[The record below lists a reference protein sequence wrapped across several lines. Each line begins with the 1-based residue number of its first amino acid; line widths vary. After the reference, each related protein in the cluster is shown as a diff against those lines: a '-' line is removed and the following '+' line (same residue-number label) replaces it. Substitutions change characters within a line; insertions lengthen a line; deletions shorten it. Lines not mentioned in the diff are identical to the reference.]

1 MLREVLFRDDQKLTT
16 TDLNNLGLFPRQTF
30 DALVEDAISQLRY
43 FTGFTVTK
51 TGQTEIT
58 ISPGRYWAGGPVF
71 VKSDP
76 TVQNLL
82 TGGNYM
88 PVVTRRKIAIVT
100 YGEPIET
107 DVEERSFIIDDAG
120 NTEPQSVPME
130 RLRAAR
136 VALVAGAESPDPQK
150 PTLDVG
156 VIPVGWITLTTSGVL
171 DGSIEMAED
180 YRLPSVESLKQ
191 KIADLQA
198 WRALT
203 GQILDTIQT
212 ELAKVQASMPPDLS
226 ALMLEVLRRLDE
238 LERLIKR
245 PASAVKEFVDAF
257 ISLRETDEEYSGY
270 DAKVDGGLK
279 FPGGTP
285 EYQEIVLN
293 NALDPKIKNTNN
305 ILSPAMSGTKARVVI
320 DNPDGQLSISQY
332 TTQETV
338 RVQKTMSRT
347 VYEYQTAFSINAN
360 GVRFPSKNL
369 TAMFGSKV
377 NPADLTGWLE
387 KLYDQIV
394 VQDALALKSRTFKFR
409 GPEGSELDVTF
420 NPQSDS
426 GTYGVVVVGGK
437 VSTVSEPY
445 WEEITRDA
453 TVTGSQVAQTFLN
466 ATNGLMTAV
475 GLRFGQVALSG
486 DVKVFICETEGG
498 KPVAGSV
505 ISKGTIAAANLNTNA
520 EVLCQIEPVQLLGG
534 RMYAVV
540 VVTTGNHFLRV
551 RSGDKYRYGSAYY
564 LSDTAEWLPVQ
575 NSGDICLG
583 LYFPAFE
590 QTRVEVLMQPLTRAG
605 GIASIRIN
613 AAQIVPSGTKLV
625 WEVQRA
631 GKWYQI
637 SEGEYGAL
645 TGAPT
650 LVNLRAVF
658 IGTRD
663 LMPSIDMSQTE
674 VELLGADDT
683 FTHISTVLTCSATTS
698 VQVHAY
704 ITGWDPDE
712 HEIDID
718 LILPGSP
725 DTVESADSLTITPD
739 PHDATTVKVVAVFTP
754 TSTTAFRVKITGDK
768 GESDAEFVVN
778 ERRAF
783 AF

>member
-1 MLREVLFRDDQKLTT
+1 MREVIFRDDQKIVT
-16 TDLNNLGLFPRQTF
+16 TDLNNMGLFPRQTF
-30 DALVEDAISQLRY
+30 DALVADAISQLRY

-58 ISPGRYWAGGPVF
+58 VAAGRYWAGGPF
-71 VKSDP
+71 FGKTDP
-76 TVQNLL
+76 TVLNLL

-88 PVVTRRKIAIVT
+88 PVVTRRKIAVVT
-100 YGEPIET
+100 YGETIET
-107 DVEERSFIIDDAG
+107 DVEERSFVIDDAG

-226 ALMLEVLRRLDE
+226 AAIIALNARLDE

-245 PASAVKEFVDAF
+245 PASAVKEFVDTF
-257 ISLRETDEEYSGY
+257 LSLRETDEEYAGY
-270 DAKVDGGLK
+270 AAKVDDGLK

-293 NALDPKIKNTNN
+293 NPLDPKVKVVNN
-305 ILSPAMSGTKARVVI
+305 ILSPAITGTKARIVI
-320 DNPDGQLSISQY
+320 DNADGALSISQY
-332 TTQETV
+332 TTQETE
-338 RVQKTMSRT
+338 RVQKKTTRT
-347 VYEYQTAFSINAN
+347 VTAYNVFDNNTPFGRSQDIASLARYLDISKTAASSFIDKVLEQAKSADVLASVSRKFS
-360 GVRFPSKNL
+360 
-369 TAMFGSKV
+369 
-377 NPADLTGWLE
+377 
-387 KLYDQIV
+387 
-394 VQDALALKSRTFKFR
+394 FR
-409 GPEGSELDVTF
+409 GP
-420 NPQSDS
+420 
-426 GTYGVVVVGGK
+426 GGETLEITSINNGK
-437 VSTVSEPY
+437 QARIKFAEVITIEDYY
-445 WEEITRDA
+445 WETVTVDA

-475 GLRFGQVALSG
+475 GLRFAQVALSG

-534 RMYAVV
+534 RMYAVL

-551 RSGDKYRYGSAYY
+551 RSGDKYRYGNAYF

-575 NSGDICLG
+575 NSGDICIG
-583 LYFPAFE
+583 LYFPAFD

-605 GIASIRIN
+605 GISAIRIN

-631 GKWYQI
+631 GKWHQI
-637 SEGEYGAL
+637 SEGEAGAL

-674 VELLGADDT
+674 VELLGAEDT

-698 VQVHAY
+698 IQVHAY

-725 DTVESADSLTITPD
+725 DTVEAADSLTITPD
-739 PHDATTVKVVAVFTP
+739 PNDATTVKVAAVFTP
-754 TSTTAFRVKITGDK
+754 ASTTSFRVKITGDK
-768 GESDAEFVVN
+768 GDSDAGFAVS

>member
-1 MLREVLFRDDQKLTT
+1 MLKEVMFRDDQKIITE
-16 TDLNNLGLFPRQTF
+16 DLNNLSLFPRQTF
-30 DALVEDAISQLRY
+30 DALVADAISQLRY

-51 TGQTEIT
+51 TGLTEVT
-58 ISPGRYWAGGPVF
+58 VSTGRFWAGGPVYAKDVSSVINF
-71 VKSDP
+71 
-76 TVQNLL
+76 L

-88 PVVTRRKIAIVT
+88 PVATRRKIAIVVN
-100 YGEPIET
+100 GEAIET
-107 DVEERSFIIDDAG
+107 ELEERSVVIDDAD
-120 NTEPQSVPME
+120 NTEPQSAPTE
-130 RLRAAR
+130 RQRVAR
-136 VALVAGAESPDPQK
+136 VSLIAGAESPDPQK

-156 VIPVGWITLTTSGVL
+156 VIPVGWVTLTTSGVL

-226 ALMLEVLRRLDE
+226 AAIIALNARLDD

-245 PASAVKEFVDAF
+245 PASAVKEFVDTF

-270 DAKVDGGLK
+270 DAKVDSGLK

-293 NALDPKIKNTNN
+293 NPLDPKVKVTNN
-305 ILSPAMSGTKARVVI
+305 ILSPAITGTKARVVI

-338 RVQKTMSRT
+338 RVQKSMSRT
-347 VYEYQTAFSINAN
+347 VYQYELGFSVGAD
-360 GVRFPSKNL
+360 GARSVRNL
-369 TAMFGSKV
+369 TAIFGV
-377 NPADLTGWLE
+377 NPGDMTGWLE
-387 KLYDQIV
+387 KLYNQIV
-394 VQDALALKSRTFKFR
+394 VQDALALKSRTFRFR
-409 GPEGSELDVTF
+409 GPDGSDLNIVFT
-420 NPQSDS
+420 PQSG
-426 GTYGVVVVGGK
+426 GTYAVAAVGGK

-445 WEEITRDA
+445 WEEVTRDA

-505 ISKGTIAAANLNTNA
+505 ISKGTISAASLNTNG

-534 RMYAVV
+534 RMYAVLI
-540 VVTTGNHFLRV
+540 VTTGNHFLRV
-551 RSGDKYRYGSAYY
+551 RSGDKYRYGNAYF

-575 NSGDICLG
+575 NSGDICIG

-605 GIASIRIN
+605 GISSIRIN

-631 GKWYQI
+631 GKWHQI
-637 SEGEYGAL
+637 SEGEAGAL

-674 VELLGADDT
+674 IELLGAEDT

-712 HEIDID
+712 HTIDID

-725 DTVESADSLTITPD
+725 DTIDAGDSLTITPD

-754 TSTTAFRVKITGDK
+754 TSTTAFRVKISGDK